1 MTVLTGSFTVFYQ
14 ILLGKLAIIF
24 AFIGILGMIIS
35 LFTLLKIKKI
45 KYDID
50 LLIEELGDT

>member
-1 MTVLTGSFTVFYQ
+1 LTGSFTVFYQ